1 MNERAAKPIREPL
14 IRVDDFVA
22 EYDGRLVLDHV
33 SLEIGRGEV
42 FVIAGGSGCGKT
54 TLLKHMIGLYKPAGG
69 RILIDGCD
77 IGQAAG
83 AELTRLL
90 RRIGVAYQGGALFGA
105 LTVLEN
111 VRLPL
116 EEHTDLPPDAIDVIA
131 VAKLKL
137 VGLQDALHKL
147 PAELSGGMTKR
158 AALARAIALDPQI
171 VFLDEPSAG
180 LDPLTSA
187 ELDALVLRLARLL
200 HTTFVIVSHELPSIF
215 AIADRTAILDAATK
229 SMVALGPPAEL
240 RDHCPND
247 WVRAFLTR
255 RPPVAARPSPATGNV
270 PVSQSP
276 ESAHER

>member
-1 MNERAAKPIREPL
+1 MNGPASISAEGAI

-22 EYDGRLVLDHV
+22 EYDGCVVLNHV
-33 SLEIGRGEV
+33 SLEISRGEV

-54 TLLKHMIGLYKPAGG
+54 TLLKHMIGLHKPAGG

-77 IGQAAG
+77 IGQATG
-83 AELTRLL
+83 PELHRLL
-90 RRIGVAYQGGALFGA
+90 RCIGVAYQGGALFGS

-116 EEHTDLPPDAIDVIA
+116 EEHTELPSDAIDMIA
-131 VAKLKL
+131 VSKLKL
-137 VGLQDALHKL
+137 VGLADALHKL

-180 LDPLTSA
+180 LDPITSA
-187 ELDALVLRLARLL
+187 ELDSLIVRLARLL

-215 AIADRTAILDAATK
+215 AIADRAVILDAATK
-229 SMVALGPPAEL
+229 TVVALGPPGEL
-240 RDHCPND
+240 RDHCPNE
-247 WVRAFLTR
+247 WVRAFLAR
-255 RPPVAARPSPATGNV
+255 RVPAMVNPAPPRGECYRPQATGEC
-270 PVSQSP
+270 P
-276 ESAHER
+276 